1 MFYRLFVQNLGLKLL
16 AAALAIGLWLSVAG
30 EAMIE
35 RGFEVPVG
43 FENVPADLQVA
54 GDPPDTVHVRVRG
67 PMSIV
72 NRLALGDVVAVLD
85 LAGERPGERRLFDMF
100 AGRVRTPFGVEV
112 IQVIPSTITAAL
124 ERAGEPR
131 TVRVVPDI
139 EGQPAD
145 GFAVGRISTVPAS
158 VEIVGP
164 TSLLDSVVEAIT
176 EPVSIEG
183 SSERVQSLVTIGVS
197 DRVLRLRT
205 PSSAEVTVEI
215 VPAPVERNMQ
225 GVTISSRNLEPGLEV
240 LFEPSSIAV
249 GVRGSEALLQA
260 MEEREIEAFID
271 LEAWRGVPFEAME
284 EGEIEAFIDLAGL
297 SAGRYNLPVT
307 VVSSADLGITHIDPP
322 NVLVVLQ

>member
-1 MFYRLFVQNLGLKLL
+1 MFYRRFVENLGLKLL
-16 AAALAIGLWLSVAG
+16 AMALAIGLWLSVAG
-30 EAMIE
+30 ETVIE

-43 FENVPADLQVA
+43 FQNVPADLQVA

-100 AGRVRTPFGVEV
+100 ADRVRTPFGVEV
-112 IQVIPSTITAAL
+112 IQVIPATITAAL
-124 ERAGEPR
+124 ERAGAPR
-131 TVRVVPDI
+131 TVPVVPDI
-139 EGQPAD
+139 EGQPAE
-145 GFAVGRISTVPAS
+145 GFAVGRISTVPES

-176 EPVSIEG
+176 EPVLIEG

-197 DRVLRLRT
+197 DRVLRLQT

-215 VPAPVERNMQ
+215 VPAPVERNIQ
-225 GVTISSRNLEPGLEV
+225 ELAISSRSLEPGLEV
-240 LFEPSSIAV
+240 SFDPISVTV
-249 GVRGSEALLQA
+249 GIRGSEVLLQA
-260 MEEREIEAFID
+260 MEE
-271 LEAWRGVPFEAME
+271 
-284 EGEIEAFIDLAGL
+284 GEVEAFIDLAGL

-307 VVSSADLGITHIDPP
+307 VVSSADIGITHIDPP

>member
-1 MFYRLFVQNLGLKLL
+1 MFYRLVVENLGLKLL
-16 AAALAIGLWLSVAG
+16 ATALAIGLWLSVAG
-30 EAMIE
+30 EAVIE

-43 FENVPADLQVA
+43 FENVPVDLQVA

-100 AGRVRTPFGVEV
+100 ADRVRAPFGVEV

-131 TVRVVPDI
+131 TVPVVPDI
-139 EGQPAD
+139 EGRPAE
-145 GFAVGRISTVPAS
+145 GFAVGRISTVPES

-164 TSLLDSVVEAIT
+164 TSLLNNVVEAIT

-197 DRVLRLRT
+197 DRVLRLQT
-205 PSSAEVTVEI
+205 PSAAEVTVEI
-215 VPAPVERNMQ
+215 VPAPVERNLQ
-225 GVTISSRNLEPGLEV
+225 GLTISSRSLEPGLHV
-240 LFEPSSIAV
+240 TIEPVSVTV
-249 GVRGSEALLQA
+249 GVRGSEALLGDV
-260 MEEREIEAFID
+260 EESEID
-271 LEAWRGVPFEAME
+271 
-284 EGEIEAFIDLAGL
+284 AFIDLAGL
-297 SAGRYNLPVT
+297 PAGRYNLPVT
-307 VVSSADLGITHIDPP
+307 ISSSADIGITHIDPP
-322 NVLVVLQ
+322 RAVVLLQ

>member
-1 MFYRLFVQNLGLKLL
+1 
-16 AAALAIGLWLSVAG
+16 
-30 EAMIE
+30 
-35 RGFEVPVG
+35 
-43 FENVPADLQVA
+43 
-54 GDPPDTVHVRVRG
+54 
-67 PMSIV
+67 
-72 NRLALGDVVAVLD
+72 
-85 LAGERPGERRLFDMF
+85 LFDMF
-100 AGRVRTPFGVEV
+100 ADRVRTPFGVEV
-112 IQVIPSTITAAL
+112 IQVIPATITAAL
-124 ERAGEPR
+124 ERAGVPR
-131 TVRVVPDI
+131 TVPVVPDI
-139 EGQPAD
+139 EGQPAE
-145 GFAVGRISTVPAS
+145 GFAVGRISTVPES

-164 TSLLDSVVEAIT
+164 RSLLDSVVEAIT

-183 SSERVQSLVTIGVS
+183 SDERVQALVTIGVS

-225 GVTISSRNLEPGLEV
+225 GVTISSRNLEPDLEV

-249 GVRGSEALLQA
+249 GVRGSEALLQ
-260 MEEREIEAFID
+260 
-271 LEAWRGVPFEAME
+271 AME

>member
-1 MFYRLFVQNLGLKLL
+1 MFYRLFFENLGLKLL
-16 AAALAIGLWLSVAG
+16 ASALAIGLWLSVAG
-30 EAMIE
+30 ETVIE

-43 FENVPADLQVA
+43 FENVPVDLQVA

-100 AGRVRTPFGVEV
+100 AGRVRAPFGVEV

-131 TVRVVPDI
+131 TVPVVPDI
-139 EGQPAD
+139 EGQPAE
-145 GFAVGRISTVPAS
+145 GFAVGRISTVPES

-164 TSLLDSVVEAIT
+164 TSLLNNVVEAIT

-197 DRVLRLRT
+197 DRVLRLQT
-205 PSSAEVTVEI
+205 PSAAEVTIEI
-215 VPAPVERNMQ
+215 IPAPVERNLQ
-225 GVTISSRNLEPGLEV
+225 GLTISSRSLEPGLRV
-240 LFEPSSIAV
+240 TIEPVNVTV
-249 GVRGSEALLQA
+249 GVRGSEALLGDV
-260 MEEREIEAFID
+260 EES
-271 LEAWRGVPFEAME
+271 GVD
-284 EGEIEAFIDLAGL
+284 AFIDLAGL
-297 SAGRYNLPVT
+297 PAGRYNLPVT
-307 VVSSADLGITHIDPP
+307 VASSADIGITHIDPP
-322 NVLVVLQ
+322 NVVVILL

>member
-1 MFYRLFVQNLGLKLL
+1 MFYRRFVENLGLKLL
-16 AAALAIGLWLSVAG
+16 AMALAIGLWLSVAG
-30 EAMIE
+30 ETVIE

-43 FENVPADLQVA
+43 FQNVPADLQVA

-100 AGRVRTPFGVEV
+100 ADRVRTPFGVEV
-112 IQVIPSTITAAL
+112 IQVIPATITAAL
-124 ERAGEPR
+124 ERAGAPR
-131 TVRVVPDI
+131 TVPVVPDI
-139 EGQPAD
+139 EGQPAE
-145 GFAVGRISTVPAS
+145 GFAVGRISTVPES

-176 EPVSIEG
+176 EPVLIEG

-197 DRVLRLRT
+197 DRVLRLQT

-215 VPAPVERNMQ
+215 VPAPVERNIQ
-225 GVTISSRNLEPGLEV
+225 ELAISSRSLEPGLEV
-240 LFEPSSIAV
+240 SFDPISVTV
-249 GVRGSEALLQA
+249 GIRGSEVLLQA
-260 MEEREIEAFID
+260 MEE
-271 LEAWRGVPFEAME
+271 
-284 EGEIEAFIDLAGL
+284 GEVEAFIDLAGL
-297 SAGRYNLPVT
+297 SSGRYNLPVT
-307 VVSSADLGITHIDPP
+307 VVSSADIGITHIDPP

>member
-1 MFYRLFVQNLGLKLL
+1 MFYRRFVENLGLKLL
-16 AAALAIGLWLSVAG
+16 AMALAIGLWLSVAG
-30 EAMIE
+30 ETVIE

-43 FENVPADLQVA
+43 FQNVPADLQVA

-100 AGRVRTPFGVEV
+100 ADRVRTPFGVEV
-112 IQVIPSTITAAL
+112 IQVIPATITAAL
-124 ERAGEPR
+124 ERAGAPR
-131 TVRVVPDI
+131 TVPVVPDI
-139 EGQPAD
+139 EGQPAE
-145 GFAVGRISTVPAS
+145 GFAVGRISTVPES

-176 EPVSIEG
+176 EPVLIEG

-197 DRVLRLRT
+197 DRVLRLQT

-215 VPAPVERNMQ
+215 VPAPVERNIQ
-225 GVTISSRNLEPGLEV
+225 ELAISSRSLEPGLEV
-240 LFEPSSIAV
+240 SFDPISVTV
-249 GVRGSEALLQA
+249 GIRGSEVLLQA
-260 MEEREIEAFID
+260 MEE
-271 LEAWRGVPFEAME
+271 
-284 EGEIEAFIDLAGL
+284 GEVEVFIDLAGL

-307 VVSSADLGITHIDPP
+307 VVSSADIGITHIDPP

>member
-1 MFYRLFVQNLGLKLL
+1 MFYRLFIENFGLKLL
-16 AAALAIGLWLSVAG
+16 AVSLAIGLWLSVAG
-30 EAMIE
+30 EAVIE

-43 FENVPADLQVA
+43 FENIPADLQVA

-100 AGRVRTPFGVEV
+100 ADRVRTPFGVDV

-124 ERAGEPR
+124 ERAGAPR
-131 TVRVVPDI
+131 TVPVVPDI
-139 EGQPAD
+139 EGQPAE
-145 GFAVGRISTVPAS
+145 GFTVGRISTVPES

-164 TSLLDSVVEAIT
+164 TSLLNSVVEAIT

-197 DRVLRLRT
+197 DRVLRLQT

-215 VPAPVERNMQ
+215 VPAPVERNLQ
-225 GVTISSRNLEPGLEV
+225 ALTVSSRSLEPGLQV
-240 LFEPSSIAV
+240 SIDPGNVAV
-249 GVRGSEALLQA
+249 GVRGSEALLQS
-260 MEEREIEAFID
+260 MEEDE
-271 LEAWRGVPFEAME
+271 V
-284 EGEIEAFIDLAGL
+284 EAFIDLAGL

-307 VVSSADLGITHIDPP
+307 VASSADIGITHIDPP
-322 NVLVVLQ
+322 NVVVILR

>member
-1 MFYRLFVQNLGLKLL
+1 MFYRLFIQNLGLKLL
-16 AAALAIGLWLSVAG
+16 AAALALGLWLSVAG
-30 EAMIE
+30 EALIE

-43 FENVPADLQVA
+43 FENVPVGLQVA

-85 LAGERPGERRLFDMF
+85 LAGERPGERRLFDMY
-100 AGRVRTPFGVEV
+100 ADRVRTPFGVEV
-112 IQVIPSTITAAL
+112 IQVTPSTITAAL

-139 EGQPAD
+139 EGQPAE
-145 GFAVGRISTVPAS
+145 GFAVGRISTVPES
-158 VEIVGP
+158 VEIIGP
-164 TSLLDSVVEAIT
+164 TSLLNSVVEAIT

-197 DRVLRLRT
+197 DRVLRLQT

-215 VPAPVERNMQ
+215 VPAPVEL
-225 GVTISSRNLEPGLEV
+225 NLQSLTVSGRSLELGLRV
-240 LFEPSSIAV
+240 SFDPDNVAV
-249 GVRGSEALLQA
+249 GVRGSEGALEN
-260 MEEREIEAFID
+260 MSESE
-271 LEAWRGVPFEAME
+271 V
-284 EGEIEAFIDLAGL
+284 EAFIDLAGV

-307 VVSSADLGITHIDPP
+307 VASSADIGITHIDPP
-322 NVLVVLQ
+322 NVVVILR

>member
-1 MFYRLFVQNLGLKLL
+1 MFYRLIVKNLGLKLL
-16 AAALAIGLWLSVAG
+16 AGTLAIGLWLSVVG
-30 EAMIE
+30 EAVIE

-100 AGRVRTPFGVEV
+100 ADRVRAPFGVEV
-112 IQVIPSTITAAL
+112 IQVIPATITAAL

-131 TVRVVPDI
+131 TVPVVPDI
-139 EGQPAD
+139 EGQPAE
-145 GFAVGRISTVPAS
+145 GFAVGRISTVPES

-164 TSLLDSVVEAIT
+164 TSLLNNVVEAIT

-197 DRVLRLRT
+197 DRVLRLET
-205 PSSAEVTVEI
+205 PSAAEVTVEI
-215 VPAPVERNMQ
+215 VQAPLERNLQ
-225 GVTISSRNLEPGLEV
+225 GLTISSRSLDPDLLVTIEPINV
-240 LFEPSSIAV
+240 TV
-249 GVRGSEALLQA
+249 GVRGSEASL
-260 MEEREIEAFID
+260 REIE
-271 LEAWRGVPFEAME
+271 ESG
-284 EGEIEAFIDLAGL
+284 IEAFIDLAGL
-297 SAGRYNLPVT
+297 PSGRYNLPVT
-307 VVSSADLGITHIDPP
+307 VASSADIGITHIEPSH
-322 NVLVVLQ
+322 VAVILQ

>member
-1 MFYRLFVQNLGLKLL
+1 MFYRNIIENLGLKLV
-16 AAALAIGLWLSVAG
+16 AMALAVGLWLSVAG
-30 EAMIE
+30 ETVIE

-100 AGRVRTPFGVEV
+100 ADRVRTPFGVEV
-112 IQVIPSTITAAL
+112 IQVIPATITAAL
-124 ERAGEPR
+124 ERAGVPR
-131 TVRVVPDI
+131 TVPVVPDI
-139 EGQPAD
+139 EGQPAE
-145 GFAVGRISTVPAS
+145 GFAVGRISTVPESA
-158 VEIVGP
+158 EIVGP
-164 TSLLDSVVEAIT
+164 RSLLDSVVEAIT

-183 SSERVQSLVTIGVS
+183 SDERVQALVTIGVS

-225 GVTISSRNLEPGLEV
+225 GVTISSRNLEPDLEV

-249 GVRGSEALLQA
+249 GVRGSEALLQ
-260 MEEREIEAFID
+260 
-271 LEAWRGVPFEAME
+271 AME

>member
-1 MFYRLFVQNLGLKLL
+1 MFYRRFVENLGLKLL
-16 AAALAIGLWLSVAG
+16 AMALAIGLWLSVAG
-30 EAMIE
+30 ETVIE

-43 FENVPADLQVA
+43 FQNVPADLQVA

-100 AGRVRTPFGVEV
+100 ADRVRTPFGVEV
-112 IQVIPSTITAAL
+112 IQVIPATITAAL
-124 ERAGEPR
+124 ERAGAPR
-131 TVRVVPDI
+131 TVPVVPDI
-139 EGQPAD
+139 EGQPAE
-145 GFAVGRISTVPAS
+145 GFAVGRISTVPES

-176 EPVSIEG
+176 EPVLIEG

-197 DRVLRLRT
+197 DRVLRLQT

-215 VPAPVERNMQ
+215 VPAPVERNIQ
-225 GVTISSRNLEPGLEV
+225 ELAISSRSLEPGLEV
-240 LFEPSSIAV
+240 SFDPISVTV
-249 GVRGSEALLQA
+249 GIRGSEVLLQA
-260 MEEREIEAFID
+260 MEE
-271 LEAWRGVPFEAME
+271 
-284 EGEIEAFIDLAGL
+284 GEVEAFIDLAGL
-297 SAGRYNLPVT
+297 AAGRYNLPVT
-307 VVSSADLGITHIDPP
+307 VVSSADIGITHIDPP

>member
-1 MFYRLFVQNLGLKLL
+1 MFYRRFVENLGLKLL
-16 AAALAIGLWLSVAG
+16 AMALAIGLWLSVAG
-30 EAMIE
+30 ETVIE

-43 FENVPADLQVA
+43 FQNVPADLQVA
-54 GDPPDTVHVRVRG
+54 GDPTDTVHVRVRG

-100 AGRVRTPFGVEV
+100 ADRVRTPFGVEV
-112 IQVIPSTITAAL
+112 IQVIPATITAAL
-124 ERAGEPR
+124 ERAGAPR
-131 TVRVVPDI
+131 TVPVVPDI
-139 EGQPAD
+139 EGQPAE
-145 GFAVGRISTVPAS
+145 GFAVGRISTVPES

-176 EPVSIEG
+176 EPVLIEG

-197 DRVLRLRT
+197 DRVLRLQT

-215 VPAPVERNMQ
+215 VPAPVERNIQ
-225 GVTISSRNLEPGLEV
+225 ELAISSRSLEPGLEV
-240 LFEPSSIAV
+240 SFDPISVTV
-249 GVRGSEALLQA
+249 GIRGSEVLLQA
-260 MEEREIEAFID
+260 MEE
-271 LEAWRGVPFEAME
+271 
-284 EGEIEAFIDLAGL
+284 GEVEVFIDLAGL

-307 VVSSADLGITHIDPP
+307 VVSSADIGITHIDPP

>member
-1 MFYRLFVQNLGLKLL
+1 MFYRRFVENLGLKLL
-16 AAALAIGLWLSVAG
+16 AMALAIGFWLSVAG
-30 EAMIE
+30 ETVIE

-43 FENVPADLQVA
+43 FQNVPADLQVA

-100 AGRVRTPFGVEV
+100 ADRVRTPFGVEV
-112 IQVIPSTITAAL
+112 IQVIPATITAAL
-124 ERAGEPR
+124 ERAGAPR
-131 TVRVVPDI
+131 TVPVVPDI
-139 EGQPAD
+139 QGQPAE
-145 GFAVGRISTVPAS
+145 GFAVGRISTVPES

-176 EPVSIEG
+176 EPVLIEG

-197 DRVLRLRT
+197 DRVLRLQT

-215 VPAPVERNMQ
+215 VPAPVERNIQ
-225 GVTISSRNLEPGLEV
+225 ELAISSRSLEPGLEV
-240 LFEPSSIAV
+240 SFDPISVTV
-249 GVRGSEALLQA
+249 GIRGSEVLLQA
-260 MEEREIEAFID
+260 MEE
-271 LEAWRGVPFEAME
+271 
-284 EGEIEAFIDLAGL
+284 GEVEAFIDLAGL
-297 SAGRYNLPVT
+297 AAGRYNLPVT
-307 VVSSADLGITHIDPP
+307 VVSSADIGITHIDPP

>member
-1 MFYRLFVQNLGLKLL
+1 MFYRRFVENLGLKLL
-16 AAALAIGLWLSVAG
+16 AMALAIGLWLSVAG
-30 EAMIE
+30 ETVIE

-43 FENVPADLQVA
+43 FQNVPADFQVA

-100 AGRVRTPFGVEV
+100 ADRVRTPFGVEV
-112 IQVIPSTITAAL
+112 IQVIPATITAAL
-124 ERAGEPR
+124 ERAGAPR
-131 TVRVVPDI
+131 TVPVVPDI
-139 EGQPAD
+139 EGQPAE
-145 GFAVGRISTVPAS
+145 GFAVGRISTVPES

-176 EPVSIEG
+176 EPVLIEG

-197 DRVLRLRT
+197 DRVLRLQT

-215 VPAPVERNMQ
+215 VPAPVERNIQ
-225 GVTISSRNLEPGLEV
+225 ELAISSRSLEPGLEV
-240 LFEPSSIAV
+240 SFDPISVTV
-249 GVRGSEALLQA
+249 GIRGSEVLLQA
-260 MEEREIEAFID
+260 MEE
-271 LEAWRGVPFEAME
+271 
-284 EGEIEAFIDLAGL
+284 GEVEAFIDLAGL
-297 SAGRYNLPVT
+297 AAGRYNLPVT
-307 VVSSADLGITHIDPP
+307 VVSSADIGITHIDPP

>member
-1 MFYRLFVQNLGLKLL
+1 MFYRRFVENLGLKLL
-16 AAALAIGLWLSVAG
+16 AMALAIGLWLSVAG
-30 EAMIE
+30 ETVIE

-43 FENVPADLQVA
+43 FQNVPADLQVA

-100 AGRVRTPFGVEV
+100 ADRVRTPFGVEV
-112 IQVIPSTITAAL
+112 IQVIPATITAAL
-124 ERAGEPR
+124 ERAGAPR
-131 TVRVVPDI
+131 TVPVVPDI
-139 EGQPAD
+139 EGQPAE
-145 GFAVGRISTVPAS
+145 GFAVGRISTVPES

-176 EPVSIEG
+176 EPVLIEG

-197 DRVLRLRT
+197 DRVLRLQT

-215 VPAPVERNMQ
+215 VPAPVERNIQ
-225 GVTISSRNLEPGLEV
+225 ELAISSRSLEPGLEASFDPISV
-240 LFEPSSIAV
+240 TV
-249 GVRGSEALLQA
+249 GIRGSEVLLQA
-260 MEEREIEAFID
+260 MEE
-271 LEAWRGVPFEAME
+271 
-284 EGEIEAFIDLAGL
+284 GEVEAFIDLAGL

-307 VVSSADLGITHIDPP
+307 VVSSADIGITHIDPP
-322 NVLVVLQ
+322 NVIVVLQ